1 MGGTLRSAP
10 FFCINSNMSND
21 PRHLGNRPSTSN
33 LLTAN
38 QFKFNTSRIPIL
50 STYVTGVNVPSIE
63 FISADLNTAFGVNI
77 PTATGKFIFEDLTIS
92 FLVDEELES
101 WREIYE
107 WLRRLGP
114 MNDESQDIMYN
125 DCNVSTTV
133 GELIILNSAYK
144 PKYTYS
150 FYNMFPIS
158 LTGFSFTTT
167 SADSI
172 QLSSSVTFR
181 YSYYDI
187 KST

>member
-1 MGGTLRSAP
+1 
-10 FFCINSNMSND
+10 MSND
-21 PRHLGNRPSTSN
+21 PRHLGSYPSTSN

-50 STYVTGVNVPSIE
+50 SNYVTGINVPSIE
-63 FISADLNTAFGVNI
+63 FISADLNTSFGVNI
-77 PTATGKFIFEDLTIS
+77 PTATGKYIFEDLTVS
-92 FLVDEELES
+92 FLVDEQLES

-114 MNDESQDIMYN
+114 MNEETEEIMYN
-125 DCNVSTTV
+125 DCNKSTTV

-144 PKYTYS
+144 ETFKFK

-167 SADSI
+167 GADSI

-181 YSYYDI
+181 YSYYELE
-187 KST
+187 T